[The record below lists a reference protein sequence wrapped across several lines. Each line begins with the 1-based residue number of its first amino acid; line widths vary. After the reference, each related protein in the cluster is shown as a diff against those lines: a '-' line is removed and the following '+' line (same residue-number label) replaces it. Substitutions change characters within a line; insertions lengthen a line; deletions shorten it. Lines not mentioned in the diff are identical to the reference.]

1 MSTLRSELVEAMA
14 MYRAARRQFLEALGI
29 PASNRDPLAEFS
41 ERLVAELVGGR
52 LAASRAEKG
61 YDVIDENGCKIQV
74 RYLANPAGKWI
85 NEHLVKFDDGVDF
98 YALVIVE
105 ALEPVAVICF
115 PRDGLHAVCHKLGNR
130 HPDQGTTLQL
140 TQRNEKTLL
149 ADRAGFRELGIR
161 TWLGPDW
168 AEP

>member
-1 MSTLRSELVEAMA
+1 MSTHRSELVEAMA

-41 ERLVAELVGGR
+41 ERLVAELVGGE
-52 LAASRAEKG
+52 LAASRVEKG
-61 YDVIDENGCKIQV
+61 YDVIDKNGCKIQM

-105 ALEPVAVICF
+105 ALEPVAVIGF
-115 PRDGLHAVCHKLGNR
+115 PRDGLHAVCHKLGKR

-140 TQRNEKTLL
+140 TQHNEKTLL

-161 TWLGPDW
+161 MWLRLDW
-168 AEP
+168 TEP

>member
-1 MSTLRSELVEAMA
+1 MSTHRSELVEAMA

-41 ERLVAELVGGR
+41 ERLVAELVGGQ
-52 LAASRAEKG
+52 LAASRVEKG
-61 YDVIDENGCKIQV
+61 YDVVGENGCKIQV

-85 NEHLVKFDDGVDF
+85 NEHLVKFDDGGDF

-105 ALEPVAVICF
+105 ALEPVAVIYF
-115 PRDGLHAVCHKLGNR
+115 PRDGLHAVCHKIGKR

-161 TWLGPDW
+161 MWLGPDW
-168 AEP
+168 TEP